1 MGTKYSQP
9 QINSSINLNINIG
22 TYNQIQKSPNEKS
35 NISNIIHSPYI
46 KKTQE
51 NSQNENTYGK
61 NNIKANDNTNISS
74 NSTINTGNENSSTKS
89 NLIGNN
95 DDFSES
101 LQNYIMRA
109 YDKCKND
116 LDKKKCKKAL
126 LKIIT
131 AATIKGDLHT
141 RDFTKFALP
150 VLPSEEKEDTQK
162 ILEEMQNKKIA
173 NLNNKNSN
181 SNNIV
186 LNSFFKNKKQN
197 EKNFTIKTYN
207 NININI
213 NNNLNSSTNKNYS
226 SNANYTINKDN
237 STLNNNL
244 NSLEELS
251 KNTIIIGTCQELEK
265 QYLRLTT
272 LPDPSQVRPEYVLKK
287 SLKML
292 KEKWKKRE
300 QEYNYFDEQLR
311 SIRQDMTIQ
320 HIQNEFTVKVYENNA
335 RIALECHDIDQ
346 FNQCQT
352 KLINLYESGIKGKET
367 EFLAYRIIYM
377 GLHKIKYDMEY
388 LLKRFRKETKMK
400 NTCEIEHAMK
410 THRVLNDNNFFE
422 FFKLYKIAPNM
433 SSYLIEPF
441 LPRVRVKT
449 LEMMS
454 IA

>member
-1 MGTKYSQP
+1 LSTKYSQP

-22 TYNQIQKSPNEKS
+22 TFNQIQKSPQNEINNTNNLKNNS
-35 NISNIIHSPYI
+35 NNNNNTPNNKQNTPNIINTPN
-46 KKTQE
+46 KKIINTSNQ
-51 NSQNENTYGK
+51 QNEITIVKNDPNSK
-61 NNIKANDNTNISS
+61 NNFIS
-74 NSTINTGNENSSTKS
+74 
-89 NLIGNN
+89 NN
-95 DDFSES
+95 DDFSDT
-101 LQNYIMRA
+101 LQNYIVRA

-116 LDKKKCKKAL
+116 LDKAKCKKAL

-131 AATIKGDLHT
+131 AATVKGDLHT
-141 RDFTKFALP
+141 RDFSKFPLP

-162 ILEEMQNKKIA
+162 IIEEMNKNKN
-173 NLNNKNSN
+173 NLNNKNPISN
-181 SNNIV
+181 AYNSTFNNY
-186 LNSFFKNKKQN
+186 FQNKKP
-197 EKNFTIKTYN
+197 EKNISIKTYN

-213 NNNLNSSTNKNYS
+213 NNLSSNKNQ
-226 SNANYTINKDN
+226 N
-237 STLNNNL
+237 TLSNNL
-244 NSLEELS
+244 NTLEELT
-251 KNTIIIGTCQELEK
+251 KNTIIIGTCQDIEK
-265 QYLRLTT
+265 QYLRLTS
-272 LPDPSQVRPEYVLKK
+272 LPDPSQVRPESILKK

-292 KEKWKKRE
+292 KDKWKLK
-300 QEYNYFDEQLR
+300 QTDYNYFDEQFR

-320 HIQNEFTVKVYENNA
+320 HIQNEFTIKVYEINA

-377 GLHKIKYDMEY
+377 GLHKIKFDMEY
-388 LLKRFRKETKMK
+388 LLKRLSKDQKLK
-400 NTCEIEHAMK
+400 NTCEISHALK
-410 THRVLNDNNFFE
+410 THRFLNDNNFFE

-441 LPRVRVKT
+441 LPRIRVKT